1 MFTIT
6 YGNIYIY
13 MYMYIYIYIWSS
25 LVWRYLFQMGCN
37 PTKNWG
43 GLSTVSSYVLQVA
56 KPDGTSLP
64 NIVEKLTLVGHSL
77 SIEQNTIF
85 LCHFQI
91 SLRFSVATAS

>member
-1 MFTIT
+1 MEIFVSD
-6 YGNIYIY
+6 GLQSNEE
-13 MYMYIYIYIWSS
+13 
-25 LVWRYLFQMGCN
+25 L
-37 PTKNWG
+37 G